1 MPKSKPM
8 TECPVCHGRMTKRAI
23 RYSQEW
29 KGEFVVFENVP
40 ADVCETCG
48 EQLLEEGVVGKINE
62 TLWSMKPPHRHLQVP
77 LYDLAVT

>member
-1 MPKSKPM
+1 MMS
-8 TECPVCHGRMTKRAI
+8 CPVCHGKMVRKTI
-23 RYSQEW
+23 RYSLEW

-48 EQLLEEGVVGKINE
+48 ERLMEGRTVDEINKN
-62 TLWSMKPPHRHLQVP
+62 LWSMKPPKRHLQVP